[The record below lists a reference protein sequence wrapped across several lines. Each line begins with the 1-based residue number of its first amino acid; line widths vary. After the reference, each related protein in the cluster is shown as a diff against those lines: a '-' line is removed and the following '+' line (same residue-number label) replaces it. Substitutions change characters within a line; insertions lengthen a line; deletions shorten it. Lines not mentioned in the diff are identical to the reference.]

1 MVADALVN
9 LGCLGRGCII
19 GLGMNRNLDASLSCR
34 LQPAVCV
41 QHPLS
46 QVFLIKQLSRTLQE
60 ERNRTMVL
68 NVGGDITCQLRLLA
82 ARPLHRLQVPVDRHN
97 KELQPANSETVL
109 G

>member
-1 MVADALVN
+1 MVVDALVN
-9 LGCLGRGCII
+9 LGCLGRCCII

-46 QVFLIKQLSRTLQE
+46 QVFLIKQLSRKLQE

-68 NVGGDITCQLRLLA
+68 TLA
-82 ARPLHRLQVPVDRHN
+82 GISHASCGFLQRGLSIGYKFRWTDTAKN
-97 KELQPANSETVL
+97 CTQPTQRRY
-109 G
+109 